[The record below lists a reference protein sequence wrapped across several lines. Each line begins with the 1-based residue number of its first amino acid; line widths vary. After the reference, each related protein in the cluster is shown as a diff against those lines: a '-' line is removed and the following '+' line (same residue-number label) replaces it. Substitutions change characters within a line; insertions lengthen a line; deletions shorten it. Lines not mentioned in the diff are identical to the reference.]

1 MTDFGIIG
9 VGRIG
14 TSLARNMSSNGI
26 KVSLYDKSFDTS
38 TNIKTHYSELES
50 SLVFNDINKFISSI
64 SLPRKVLVLVPS
76 GPSLDEVISLCI
88 KNLDSNDILIDAGNT
103 NPNMSFKNHQKIKSK
118 NLLYLGMGVSGGVEG
133 VLKGP
138 SIMIGGDLKAFNEVK
153 NIFSKITSNTINN
166 SKSFELFGD
175 SNQGHFV
182 KMVHN
187 GIEYVEM
194 QLISSMYYL
203 MIKSN
208 KYKYDDIAKIFK
220 KWSKSDLNSYL
231 LEISSTKLLQKT
243 DGNFLLDIIDDKAD
257 DNGTGRWMLKYGVDL
272 GCSLSML
279 NAALDSRFISK
290 NNNVRLKFSK
300 SIKKDIREYDINIS
314 SLADAYSFC
323 RLINYVQAFLLIDS
337 ANQNYGWD
345 ISISRALNVWSNGSI
360 IKSDL
365 INSLYKDYSVDDIL
379 DDKKIFK
386 TLNELK
392 PKLIEVLNLSLKN
405 DVSLPCFS
413 EALSYINQISSLS
426 LSTKLIQAQRNQ
438 FGSHK
443 ININ

>member
-38 TNIKTHYSELES
+38 TDIQTHYSELES

-103 NPNMSFKNHQKIKSK
+103 NPTMSFKNHQKIKSK

-194 QLISSMYYL
+194 QLISSIYYL

-231 LEISSTKLLQKT
+231 LEISSTKLLEKT

-290 NNNVRLKFSK
+290 NNNVRLKFSN
-300 SIKKDIREYDINIS
+300 SIKKDIREYDININ

-345 ISISRALNVWSNGSI
+345 ISISKALNVWSNGSI

-365 INSLYKDYSVDDIL
+365 INTLYKDYSVDDIL

-392 PKLIEVLNLSLKN
+392 PRLIDVLNLSLKN

>member
-38 TNIKTHYSELES
+38 IDIKSHYSELES
-50 SLVFNDINKFISSI
+50 SLIFNDINKFISSI

-88 KNLDSNDILIDAGNT
+88 KNLNSNDILIDAGNT
-103 NPNMSFKNHQKIKSK
+103 NPTISSENHQKIKSK

-153 NIFSKITSNTINN
+153 KIFSKITSNTINS

-194 QLISSMYYL
+194 QLISSIYYL

-231 LEISSTKLLQKT
+231 LEISSTKLLEKT

-257 DNGTGRWMLKYGVDL
+257 DNGTGRWMLKYGLDL
-272 GCSLSML
+272 GCSLNML

-290 NNNVRLKFSK
+290 NNNARLKFNN
-300 SIKKDIREYDINIS
+300 SIKKEIMEYDININ
-314 SLADAYSFC
+314 SLTDAYSFC

-337 ANQNYGWD
+337 ANKNYGWD
-345 ISISRALNVWSNGSI
+345 ISISKALNVWSNGSI

-365 INSLYKDYSVDDIL
+365 VNTLYKDYSVDNIL

-392 PKLIEVLNLSLKN
+392 PGLIDVLNLSLKN

-413 EALSYINQISSLS
+413 EALSYINQFSSLF

-443 ININ
+443 ISIN

>member
-38 TNIKTHYSELES
+38 TDIQTHYSELES

-103 NPNMSFKNHQKIKSK
+103 NPTISFKNHQKIKSK
-118 NLLYLGMGVSGGVEG
+118 NLLYLGMGISGGVEG

-153 NIFSKITSNTINN
+153 NIFSKITSNTINS

-220 KWSKSDLNSYL
+220 KWNKSDLNSYL
-231 LEISSTKLLQKT
+231 LEISSTKLLEKR
-243 DGNFLLDIIDDKAD
+243 DGNFLLDIIDDKAG
-257 DNGTGRWMLKYGVDL
+257 DNGTGRWMIKYGVDL

-290 NNNVRLKFSK
+290 NNNVRLKFSN
-300 SIKKDIREYDINIS
+300 SIKKDIREYDININ

-337 ANQNYGWD
+337 ANQSYGWD
-345 ISISRALNVWSNGSI
+345 ISISKALNVWSNGSI

-365 INSLYKDYSVDDIL
+365 INTLYKDYSVDDIL
-379 DDKKIFK
+379 DDKKIIK

-392 PKLIEVLNLSLKN
+392 PRLIDVLNLTLKN

-426 LSTKLIQAQRNQ
+426 LSTKLIQAQRNH

>member
-38 TNIKTHYSELES
+38 IDIKTHYSELES

-76 GPSLDEVISLCI
+76 GPSLDEVISICI

-194 QLISSMYYL
+194 QLISSIYYL

-231 LEISSTKLLQKT
+231 LEISSTKLLEKR

-345 ISISRALNVWSNGSI
+345 ISISKALNVWSNGSI

-379 DDKKIFK
+379 DDKKIFN

-392 PKLIEVLNLSLKN
+392 PRLIEVLNLSLKN

>member
-14 TSLARNMSSNGI
+14 TSFARNMSLNGI
-26 KVSLYDKSFDTS
+26 KVSLYDKNFDTS
-38 TNIKTHYSELES
+38 TDIKTHYSELES
-50 SLVFNDINKFISSI
+50 SLVFDDINKFINSI

-88 KNLDSNDILIDAGNT
+88 INLNSNDILIDAGNT
-103 NPNMSFKNHQKIKSK
+103 NPTISSENHQKIKSK

-153 NIFSKITSNTINN
+153 KIFSKITSNTINN

-194 QLISSMYYL
+194 QLISSIYYF

-208 KYKYDDIAKIFK
+208 KYKYDDIAKVFK

-231 LEISSTKLLQKT
+231 LEISSTKLLEKT

-257 DNGTGRWMLKYGVDL
+257 DNGTGRWMLKYGLDL
-272 GCSLSML
+272 GCSLNML
-279 NAALDSRFISK
+279 NAALESRFISK
-290 NNNVRLKFSK
+290 NNNARLKF
-300 SIKKDIREYDINIS
+300 N
-314 SLADAYSFC
+314 
-323 RLINYVQAFLLIDS
+323 N
-337 ANQNYGWD
+337 
-345 ISISRALNVWSNGSI
+345 
-360 IKSDL
+360 
-365 INSLYKDYSVDDIL
+365 
-379 DDKKIFK
+379 
-386 TLNELK
+386 
-392 PKLIEVLNLSLKN
+392 
-405 DVSLPCFS
+405 
-413 EALSYINQISSLS
+413 
-426 LSTKLIQAQRNQ
+426 
-438 FGSHK
+438 
-443 ININ
+443 

>member
-38 TNIKTHYSELES
+38 TDIKTHYSELES

-76 GPSLDEVISLCI
+76 GPSLDEVISLCV
-88 KNLDSNDILIDAGNT
+88 KSLDSNDILIDAGNT

-194 QLISSMYYL
+194 QLISSIYYL

-208 KYKYDDIAKIFK
+208 KYEYDDIAKIFK

-231 LEISSTKLLQKT
+231 LEISSTKLLEKI

-290 NNNVRLKFSK
+290 NNNVRLKFSN
-300 SIKKDIREYDINIS
+300 SIKKDINEYDINIS

-345 ISISRALNVWSNGSI
+345 ISISKALNVWSNGSI

-392 PKLIEVLNLSLKN
+392 PRLIEVLNLSLKN

-413 EALSYINQISSLS
+413 EALSYTNQISSLS

>member
-14 TSLARNMSSNGI
+14 TSLARNMLSNGI

-365 INSLYKDYSVDDIL
+365 INSLYRDYSVDDIL

>member
-38 TNIKTHYSELES
+38 TDIKTHYSELES
-50 SLVFNDINKFISSI
+50 SLVFNDINKFINSI

-76 GPSLDEVISLCI
+76 GPSLDEVISLCV

-103 NPNMSFKNHQKIKSK
+103 NPTMSFKNHQKIKSK

-153 NIFSKITSNTINN
+153 NIFSKITSNTINS

-194 QLISSMYYL
+194 QLISSIYYL

-231 LEISSTKLLQKT
+231 LEISSTKLLEKT

-290 NNNVRLKFSK
+290 NNNVRLKFSN
-300 SIKKDIREYDINIS
+300 SIKKDISEYDINIS

-345 ISISRALNVWSNGSI
+345 ISISKALNVWSNGSI

-392 PKLIEVLNLSLKN
+392 PRLIEVLSLSLKN

>member
-38 TNIKTHYSELES
+38 TDIKTHYSELES
-50 SLVFNDINKFISSI
+50 SLIFNDINKFISSI
-64 SLPRKVLVLVPS
+64 SSPRKVLVLVPS
-76 GPSLDEVISLCI
+76 GPSLDEVISLCV

-103 NPNMSFKNHQKIKSK
+103 NPTVSFKNHQKINSK
-118 NLLYLGMGVSGGVEG
+118 NLLYLGMGISGGVEG

-138 SIMIGGDLKAFNEVK
+138 SIMIGGDLKAFKEVK

-166 SKSFELFGD
+166 TKSFELFGD

-194 QLISSMYYL
+194 QLISSIYYL

-208 KYKYDDIAKIFK
+208 KYEYDDIAKIFK
-220 KWSKSDLNSYL
+220 EWSKSDLNSYL
-231 LEISSTKLLQKT
+231 LEISSTKLLEKR

-290 NNNVRLKFSK
+290 NNNVRLKFSN
-300 SIKKDIREYDINIS
+300 SIKRDINEYDINIS

-345 ISISRALNVWSNGSI
+345 ISISKALNVWSNGSI

-365 INSLYKDYSVDDIL
+365 INTLYKDYSVDNIL

-386 TLNELK
+386 TLNKLK
-392 PKLIEVLNLSLKN
+392 PRLIDVLNLSLKN

>member
-26 KVSLYDKSFDTS
+26 KVSLYDKSFETS
-38 TNIKTHYSELES
+38 IDIKNHYPELES
-50 SLVFNDINKFISSI
+50 SLMFNDINKFISSI

-76 GPSLDEVISLCI
+76 GHSLDEVISLCI

-103 NPNMSFKNHQKIKSK
+103 NPTISFKNHQKIKSK
-118 NLLYLGMGVSGGVEG
+118 NLLYLGMGVSGGVLG

-153 NIFSKITSNTINN
+153 NMFSKITSNTINN
-166 SKSFELFGD
+166 SKSYELFGD

-194 QLISSMYYL
+194 QLISSIYYL

-208 KYKYDDIAKIFK
+208 KYKYDDIANIFK
-220 KWSKSDLNSYL
+220 KWNKSDLNSYL
-231 LEISSTKLLQKT
+231 LEISSTKLVEKT

-257 DNGTGRWMLKYGVDL
+257 DNGTGRWMLKFGIDL
-272 GCSLSML
+272 GCSMSML

-300 SIKKDIREYDINIS
+300 SIKKDIREYDININ

-345 ISISRALNVWSNGSI
+345 ISISKALNVWSNGSI
-360 IKSDL
+360 IKSKL
-365 INSLYKDYSVDDIL
+365 INTLYKDYSVDNIL

-386 TLNELK
+386 TFNELK
-392 PKLIEVLNLSLKN
+392 PGLIDILDLSLKN
-405 DVSLPCFS
+405 DLSLPCFS
-413 EALSYINQISSLS
+413 EALSFINQISSTS

-443 ININ
+443 INTN

>member
-14 TSLARNMSSNGI
+14 LSLARNMSSNGI

-38 TNIKTHYSELES
+38 TDIQTHYSELES

-103 NPNMSFKNHQKIKSK
+103 NPTISFKNHQKIKSK
-118 NLLYLGMGVSGGVEG
+118 NLLYLGMGISGGVEG

-153 NIFSKITSNTINN
+153 SIFSKITSNTINR

-194 QLISSMYYL
+194 QLISSIYYL

-231 LEISSTKLLQKT
+231 LEISSIKLLEKI

-290 NNNVRLKFSK
+290 NNNVRLKFSN
-300 SIKKDIREYDINIS
+300 SIKKDISEYDINIS

-337 ANQNYGWD
+337 ANQSYGWD
-345 ISISRALNVWSNGSI
+345 ISISKALNVWSNGSI

-365 INSLYKDYSVDDIL
+365 INTLYKDYSVDDIL
-379 DDKKIFK
+379 DDKKIIK

-392 PKLIEVLNLSLKN
+392 PRLIDVLNLTLKN

-413 EALSYINQISSLS
+413 EALIYINQISSLS
-426 LSTKLIQAQRNQ
+426 LSTKLIQAQRNH

>member
-38 TNIKTHYSELES
+38 TDIQTHYSELES

-103 NPNMSFKNHQKIKSK
+103 NPTMSFKNHQKIKSK

-194 QLISSMYYL
+194 QLISSIYYL

-231 LEISSTKLLQKT
+231 LEISSTKLLEKT
-243 DGNFLLDIIDDKAD
+243 GGKFLLDIIDDKAY

-290 NNNVRLKFSK
+290 NKNVRLKFSN
-300 SIKKDIREYDINIS
+300 SIKKDISEYEIKIS

-345 ISISRALNVWSNGSI
+345 ISISKALNVWSNGSI

-365 INSLYKDYSVDDIL
+365 INTFYKDYSVDNIL

-386 TLNELK
+386 TLNKLK
-392 PKLIEVLNLSLKN
+392 PGLIDVLNLSLKN

>member
-38 TNIKTHYSELES
+38 TDIKTHYSELES

-76 GPSLDEVISLCI
+76 GPSLDEVISICI

-194 QLISSMYYL
+194 QLISSIYYL

-231 LEISSTKLLQKT
+231 LEISSTKLLEKT

-345 ISISRALNVWSNGSI
+345 ISISKALNVWSNGSI

-379 DDKKIFK
+379 DDKKIFN

-392 PKLIEVLNLSLKN
+392 PRLIEVLNLSLKN

>member
-38 TNIKTHYSELES
+38 TDIKTHYSELES

-76 GPSLDEVISLCI
+76 GPSLDEVISICI

-153 NIFSKITSNTINN
+153 NIFSKITSNTINS

-194 QLISSMYYL
+194 QLISSIYYL

-231 LEISSTKLLQKT
+231 LEISSTKLLEKT

-345 ISISRALNVWSNGSI
+345 ISISKALNVWSNGSI

-392 PKLIEVLNLSLKN
+392 PRLIEVLNLSLKN

>member
-38 TNIKTHYSELES
+38 TDIKTHYSELES

-76 GPSLDEVISLCI
+76 GPSLDEVISICI

-194 QLISSMYYL
+194 QLISSIYYL

-231 LEISSTKLLQKT
+231 LEISSTKLLEKT

-290 NNNVRLKFSK
+290 NNNVRLKFSN
-300 SIKKDIREYDINIS
+300 SIKKDISEYDINIS

-345 ISISRALNVWSNGSI
+345 ISISKALNVWSNGSI

-392 PKLIEVLNLSLKN
+392 PRLIEVLNLSLKN

-413 EALSYINQISSLS
+413 EALSFINQISSLS

>member
-38 TNIKTHYSELES
+38 TDIKTHYSELES

-76 GPSLDEVISLCI
+76 GPSLDEVISLCV

-103 NPNMSFKNHQKIKSK
+103 NPTMSFKNHQKINSK

-194 QLISSMYYL
+194 QLISSIYYL

-231 LEISSTKLLQKT
+231 LEISSTKLLEKT

-345 ISISRALNVWSNGSI
+345 ISISKALNVWSNGSI

-379 DDKKIFK
+379 DDKKIFN

-392 PKLIEVLNLSLKN
+392 PRLIEVLNLSLKN

>member
-38 TNIKTHYSELES
+38 TDIQTHYSELES

-194 QLISSMYYL
+194 QLISSIYYL

-208 KYKYDDIAKIFK
+208 KYKYDDIAKIFN

-231 LEISSTKLLQKT
+231 LEISSTKLLEKI
-243 DGNFLLDIIDDKAD
+243 DGNFLLDIIDDKAH

-290 NNNVRLKFSK
+290 NNNVRLKFSN
-300 SIKKDIREYDINIS
+300 SIKKDIRKYDINIS

-345 ISISRALNVWSNGSI
+345 ISISKALNVWSNGSI

-392 PKLIEVLNLSLKN
+392 PRLIEVLNLSLKN

-413 EALSYINQISSLS
+413 EALSYINQTSSLS

>member
-26 KVSLYDKSFDTS
+26 KVSLYDKSFDTY
-38 TNIKTHYSELES
+38 TDIKTHYSELES
-50 SLVFNDINKFISSI
+50 SLIFNDINKFISSI
-64 SLPRKVLVLVPS
+64 SSPRKVLVLVPS

-88 KNLDSNDILIDAGNT
+88 KYLDSNDILIDAGNT
-103 NPNMSFKNHQKIKSK
+103 NPTMSFKNHQKIKSK
-118 NLLYLGMGVSGGVEG
+118 NLLYLGMGISGGVEG

-194 QLISSMYYL
+194 QLISSIYYL

-208 KYKYDDIAKIFK
+208 KYEYDDIAKIFK
-220 KWSKSDLNSYL
+220 EWSKSDLNSYL
-231 LEISSTKLLQKT
+231 LEISSTKLLEKR

-290 NNNVRLKFSK
+290 NNNVRLKFSN
-300 SIKKDIREYDINIS
+300 SIKKDISEYDINIS

-345 ISISRALNVWSNGSI
+345 ISISKALNVWSNGSI

-392 PKLIEVLNLSLKN
+392 PRLIEVLNLSLKN

-443 ININ
+443 INID

>member
-1 MTDFGIIG
+1 M
-9 VGRIG
+9 
-14 TSLARNMSSNGI
+14 
-26 KVSLYDKSFDTS
+26 
-38 TNIKTHYSELES
+38 
-50 SLVFNDINKFISSI
+50 
-64 SLPRKVLVLVPS
+64 PRKVLVLVPS
-76 GPSLDEVISLCI
+76 GPSLDEVISLCV

-103 NPNMSFKNHQKIKSK
+103 NPTMSFKNHQKIKSK
-118 NLLYLGMGVSGGVEG
+118 NLLYLGMGISGGVEG

-194 QLISSMYYL
+194 QLISSIYYL

-231 LEISSTKLLQKT
+231 LEISSTKLLEKT
-243 DGNFLLDIIDDKAD
+243 GGKFLLDIIDDKAD

-290 NNNVRLKFSK
+290 NNNVRLKFSN
-300 SIKKDIREYDINIS
+300 SIKRDINEYDINIS

-345 ISISRALNVWSNGSI
+345 ISISKALNVWSNGSI

-365 INSLYKDYSVDDIL
+365 INTLYKDYSVDNIL

-386 TLNELK
+386 TLNKLK
-392 PKLIEVLNLSLKN
+392 PRLIDVLNLSLKN

-438 FGSHK
+438 FGSHR

>member
-38 TNIKTHYSELES
+38 TDIKTHYSELES
-50 SLVFNDINKFISSI
+50 SLIFNDINKFISSI
-64 SLPRKVLVLVPS
+64 SSPRKVLVLVPS
-76 GPSLDEVISLCI
+76 GPSLDEVISLCV

-103 NPNMSFKNHQKIKSK
+103 NPTMSFKNHQKIKSK

-153 NIFSKITSNTINN
+153 NIFSKITSNTINS

-194 QLISSMYYL
+194 QLISSIYYL

-231 LEISSTKLLQKT
+231 LEISSTKLLEKT

-290 NNNVRLKFSK
+290 NNNVRLKFSN
-300 SIKKDIREYDINIS
+300 SIKKDINEYDINIS

-345 ISISRALNVWSNGSI
+345 ISISKALNVWSNGSI

-392 PKLIEVLNLSLKN
+392 PRLIEVLNLSLKN

>member
-38 TNIKTHYSELES
+38 TDIKTHYSELES

-76 GPSLDEVISLCI
+76 GPSLDEVISLCV

-103 NPNMSFKNHQKIKSK
+103 NPTMSFKNHQKIKSK

-153 NIFSKITSNTINN
+153 NIFSKITSNTINS

-194 QLISSMYYL
+194 QLISSIYYL

-231 LEISSTKLLQKT
+231 LEISSTKLLEKT

-290 NNNVRLKFSK
+290 NNNVRLKFSN
-300 SIKKDIREYDINIS
+300 SIKKDISEYDINIS

-345 ISISRALNVWSNGSI
+345 ISISKALNVWSNGSI

-379 DDKKIFK
+379 DDKKIFN

-392 PKLIEVLNLSLKN
+392 PRLIEVLNLSLKN

>member
-38 TNIKTHYSELES
+38 TDIKTHYSELES
-50 SLVFNDINKFISSI
+50 SLIFNDINKFISSI
-64 SLPRKVLVLVPS
+64 SSPRKVLVLVPS
-76 GPSLDEVISLCI
+76 GPSLDEVISLCV

-103 NPNMSFKNHQKIKSK
+103 NPTMSFKNHQKIKSK

-153 NIFSKITSNTINN
+153 NIFSKITSNTINS

-194 QLISSMYYL
+194 QLISSIYYL

-231 LEISSTKLLQKT
+231 LEISSTKLLEKR

-290 NNNVRLKFSK
+290 NNNVRLKFSN
-300 SIKKDIREYDINIS
+300 SIKKDISEYDINIS

-345 ISISRALNVWSNGSI
+345 ISISKALNVWSNGSI

-365 INSLYKDYSVDDIL
+365 INTLYKDYSVDNIL

-386 TLNELK
+386 TLNKLK
-392 PKLIEVLNLSLKN
+392 PRLIDVLNLSLKN

>member
-38 TNIKTHYSELES
+38 KDIKTHYSELES
-50 SLVFNDINKFISSI
+50 SLIFNDINKFISSI
-64 SLPRKVLVLVPS
+64 SSPRKVLILVPY

-103 NPNMSFKNHQKIKSK
+103 NPTMSFQNHQKIKSK

-153 NIFSKITSNTINN
+153 NIFSKITSSTINS
-166 SKSFELFGD
+166 SKSFGLFGD

-194 QLISSMYYL
+194 QLISSIYYL
-203 MIKSN
+203 MIESN

-231 LEISSTKLLQKT
+231 LEISSTKLLEKR

-290 NNNVRLKFSK
+290 NNNVRLKFRN

-337 ANQNYGWD
+337 ANQSYGWD
-345 ISISRALNVWSNGSI
+345 ISISESLNVWSNGSI

-365 INSLYKDYSVDDIL
+365 INTLYKDYSADNIL
-379 DDKKIFK
+379 DYKKIFK

-392 PKLIEVLNLSLKN
+392 PRLIEVLNLSLKN

>member
-38 TNIKTHYSELES
+38 TDIQTHYSELES

-103 NPNMSFKNHQKIKSK
+103 NPTMSFKNHQKIKSK
-118 NLLYLGMGVSGGVEG
+118 NLLYLGMGISGGVEG

-153 NIFSKITSNTINN
+153 NIFSKITSNTINS

-220 KWSKSDLNSYL
+220 KWNKSHLNSYL
-231 LEISSTKLLQKT
+231 LEISSTKLLEKR
-243 DGNFLLDIIDDKAD
+243 DGNFLLDIIDDKAG
-257 DNGTGRWMLKYGVDL
+257 DNGTGRWMIKYGVDL

-290 NNNVRLKFSK
+290 NNNVRLKFSN
-300 SIKKDIREYDINIS
+300 SIKKDIREYDININ

-337 ANQNYGWD
+337 ANQSYGWD
-345 ISISRALNVWSNGSI
+345 ISISKALNVWSNGSI

-365 INSLYKDYSVDDIL
+365 INTLYKDYSVDDIL
-379 DDKKIFK
+379 DDKKIIK

-392 PKLIEVLNLSLKN
+392 PRLIDVLNLTLKN

-426 LSTKLIQAQRNQ
+426 LSTKLIQAQRNH

>member
-38 TNIKTHYSELES
+38 TDIITHYSELES
-50 SLVFNDINKFISSI
+50 SLIFNDINKFISSI

-76 GPSLDEVISLCI
+76 GPSLDEVISLCV

-103 NPNMSFKNHQKIKSK
+103 NPTMSFKNHQKIKSK

-153 NIFSKITSNTINN
+153 NIFSKITSNTINS

-194 QLISSMYYL
+194 QLISSIYYL
-203 MIKSN
+203 LIKSN

-231 LEISSTKLLQKT
+231 LEISYTKLLEKR

-290 NNNVRLKFSK
+290 NKNVRLKFSN
-300 SIKKDIREYDINIS
+300 SIKKDISEYDINIS

-345 ISISRALNVWSNGSI
+345 ISISKALNVWSNGSI

-392 PKLIEVLNLSLKN
+392 PRLIDVLNLSLKN
-405 DVSLPCFS
+405 DISLPCFS

>member
-38 TNIKTHYSELES
+38 TDIKSHYSELES
-50 SLVFNDINKFISSI
+50 SLIFNDINKFISSI
-64 SLPRKVLVLVPS
+64 SSPRKVLVLVPS
-76 GPSLDEVISLCI
+76 GPSLDEVISLCV

-103 NPNMSFKNHQKIKSK
+103 NPTMSFKNHQKIKSK

-153 NIFSKITSNTINN
+153 NIFSKITSNTINS

-194 QLISSMYYL
+194 QLISSIYYL

-231 LEISSTKLLQKT
+231 LEISSTKLLEKT

-290 NNNVRLKFSK
+290 NNNVRLKFSN
-300 SIKKDIREYDINIS
+300 SIKKDISEYDINIS

-345 ISISRALNVWSNGSI
+345 ISISKALNVWSNGSI

-386 TLNELK
+386 TINELK
-392 PKLIEVLNLSLKN
+392 PRLIEVLNLSLKN

>member
-38 TNIKTHYSELES
+38 TDIQTHYSELES

-194 QLISSMYYL
+194 QLISSIYYL

-208 KYKYDDIAKIFK
+208 KYKYDDIAKIFN

-231 LEISSTKLLQKT
+231 LEISSTKLLEKI
-243 DGNFLLDIIDDKAD
+243 DGNFLLDIIDDKAH

-290 NNNVRLKFSK
+290 NNNVRLKFSN

-345 ISISRALNVWSNGSI
+345 ISISKALNVWSNGSI

-365 INSLYKDYSVDDIL
+365 INSLYKNYSVDDIL

-392 PKLIEVLNLSLKN
+392 PRLIEVLNLSLKN

-413 EALSYINQISSLS
+413 EALSYINQTSSLS

>member
-38 TNIKTHYSELES
+38 KDIKTHYSELES
-50 SLVFNDINKFISSI
+50 SLIFNDINKFISSI
-64 SLPRKVLVLVPS
+64 SSPRKVLVLVPS
-76 GPSLDEVISLCI
+76 GPSLDEVISLCV

-103 NPNMSFKNHQKIKSK
+103 NPTMSFKNHQKIKSK

-194 QLISSMYYL
+194 QLISSIYYL

-231 LEISSTKLLQKT
+231 LEISSTKLLEKR

-290 NNNVRLKFSK
+290 NNNVRLKFSN
-300 SIKKDIREYDINIS
+300 SIKRDINEYDINIS

-345 ISISRALNVWSNGSI
+345 ISISKALNVWSNGSI

-392 PKLIEVLNLSLKN
+392 PRLIDVLNLSLKN

>member
-9 VGRIG
+9 VGKIG

-26 KVSLYDKSFDTS
+26 KVSLYDKSFNTS
-38 TNIKTHYSELES
+38 TDIKTHYSELES
-50 SLVFNDINKFISSI
+50 SLIFNDINKFISSI
-64 SLPRKVLVLVPS
+64 SSPRKVLVLVPY

-103 NPNMSFKNHQKIKSK
+103 NPTMSFQNHQKIKSK

-153 NIFSKITSNTINN
+153 NIFSKITSSTINS
-166 SKSFELFGD
+166 SKSFGLFGD

-194 QLISSMYYL
+194 QLISSIYYL
-203 MIKSN
+203 MIESN
-208 KYKYDDIAKIFK
+208 KYKYGDIAKIFK

-231 LEISSTKLLQKT
+231 LEISSTKLLEKR

-290 NNNVRLKFSK
+290 NNNVRLKFSN

-337 ANQNYGWD
+337 ANQSYGWD
-345 ISISRALNVWSNGSI
+345 ISISESLNVWSNGSI

-365 INSLYKDYSVDDIL
+365 INTLYKDYSVDNIL

-392 PKLIEVLNLSLKN
+392 PRLIEVLNLSLKN

-413 EALSYINQISSLS
+413 EALSYVNQISSLS
-426 LSTKLIQAQRNQ
+426 LSTKLIQAQRNY

-443 ININ
+443 IKIN

>member
-38 TNIKTHYSELES
+38 TDIKNHYPELES
-50 SLVFNDINKFISSI
+50 SSVYNDINKFISSI

-76 GPSLDEVISLCI
+76 GHSLDEVISLCI

-103 NPNMSFKNHQKIKSK
+103 NPTISFKNHQKIKSK
-118 NLLYLGMGVSGGVEG
+118 NLLYLGMGVSGGVLG

-153 NIFSKITSNTINN
+153 NMFSKITSNTINN
-166 SKSFELFGD
+166 SKSYELFGD

-194 QLISSMYYL
+194 QLISSIYYL

-208 KYKYDDIAKIFK
+208 KYKYDDIANIFK
-220 KWSKSDLNSYL
+220 KWNKSDLNSYL
-231 LEISSTKLLQKT
+231 LEISSTKLVEKT

-272 GCSLSML
+272 GCSMSML

-290 NNNVRLKFSK
+290 NNNARLKFSN
-300 SIKKDIREYDINIS
+300 SIKKDIGEYDINFN

-337 ANQNYGWD
+337 ANQNYGWN
-345 ISISRALNVWSNGSI
+345 ISISKALNVWSNGSI
-360 IKSDL
+360 IKSKL
-365 INSLYKDYSVDDIL
+365 INTLYRDYSVDSIL

-386 TLNELK
+386 TFNEFK
-392 PKLIEVLNLSLKN
+392 PGLIDILDLSLKN
-405 DVSLPCFS
+405 DISLPCFS

-443 ININ
+443 IDTN

>member
-26 KVSLYDKSFDTS
+26 EVSLYDKSFDTS
-38 TNIKTHYSELES
+38 TDIQTHYSELES

-103 NPNMSFKNHQKIKSK
+103 NPTMSFQNHQKIKSK

-153 NIFSKITSNTINN
+153 NIFSKITSNTINS

-220 KWSKSDLNSYL
+220 KWNKSDLNSYL
-231 LEISSTKLLQKT
+231 LEISSTKLLEKR
-243 DGNFLLDIIDDKAD
+243 DGNFLLDIIDDKAG
-257 DNGTGRWMLKYGVDL
+257 DNGTGRWMIKYGVDL
-272 GCSLSML
+272 ECSLSML

-290 NNNVRLKFSK
+290 NNNVRLKFSN
-300 SIKKDIREYDINIS
+300 SIKKDIREYDININ

-337 ANQNYGWD
+337 ANQSYGWD
-345 ISISRALNVWSNGSI
+345 ISISKALNVWSNGSI

-365 INSLYKDYSVDDIL
+365 INTLYKDYSVDDIL
-379 DDKKIFK
+379 DDKKIIK

-392 PKLIEVLNLSLKN
+392 PRLIDVLNLTLKN
-405 DVSLPCFS
+405 DLSLPCFS

-426 LSTKLIQAQRNQ
+426 LSTKLIQAQRNH

>member
-38 TNIKTHYSELES
+38 TDIKSHYSELES
-50 SLVFNDINKFISSI
+50 SLIFNDINKFISSI
-64 SLPRKVLVLVPS
+64 SSPRKVLVLVPS
-76 GPSLDEVISLCI
+76 GPSLDEVISLCV

-103 NPNMSFKNHQKIKSK
+103 NPTMSFKNHQKIKSK
-118 NLLYLGMGVSGGVEG
+118 NLLYLGMGLSGGVEG

-153 NIFSKITSNTINN
+153 NIFSKITSNTINS

-194 QLISSMYYL
+194 QLISSIYYL

-231 LEISSTKLLQKT
+231 LEISSTKLLEKI

-290 NNNVRLKFSK
+290 NNNVRLKFSN
-300 SIKKDIREYDINIS
+300 SIKKDINEYDINIS

-323 RLINYVQAFLLIDS
+323 RLINYIQAFLLIDS

-345 ISISRALNVWSNGSI
+345 ISISKALNVWSNGSI

-392 PKLIEVLNLSLKN
+392 PRLIEVLNLSLKN

-413 EALSYINQISSLS
+413 EALSFINQISSLS

>member
-38 TNIKTHYSELES
+38 TDIKTHYSELES

-76 GPSLDEVISLCI
+76 GPSLDEVISLCV

-103 NPNMSFKNHQKIKSK
+103 NPTMSFKNHQKIKSK

-194 QLISSMYYL
+194 QLISSIYYL

-231 LEISSTKLLQKT
+231 LEISSTKLLEKT

-345 ISISRALNVWSNGSI
+345 ISISKALNVWSNGSI

-379 DDKKIFK
+379 DDKKIFN

-392 PKLIEVLNLSLKN
+392 PRLIEVLNLSLKN

>member
-38 TNIKTHYSELES
+38 TDIKSHYSELES
-50 SLVFNDINKFISSI
+50 SLIFNDINKFISSI
-64 SLPRKVLVLVPS
+64 SSPRKVLVLVPS
-76 GPSLDEVISLCI
+76 GPSLDEVISLCV

-103 NPNMSFKNHQKIKSK
+103 NPTMSFKNHQKIKSK

-153 NIFSKITSNTINN
+153 NIFSKITSNTINS

-194 QLISSMYYL
+194 QLISSIYYL

-231 LEISSTKLLQKT
+231 LEISSTKLLEKT

-290 NNNVRLKFSK
+290 NNNVRLKFSN
-300 SIKKDIREYDINIS
+300 SIKKDISEYDINIS

-337 ANQNYGWD
+337 ANQSYGWD
-345 ISISRALNVWSNGSI
+345 ISISKALNVWSNGSI

-386 TLNELK
+386 TLNKLK
-392 PKLIEVLNLSLKN
+392 PRLIEVLNLSLKN

>member
-14 TSLARNMSSNGI
+14 SSLARNMSSNGI

-38 TNIKTHYSELES
+38 TDIQTHYSELES

-103 NPNMSFKNHQKIKSK
+103 NPTISFKNHQKIKSK
-118 NLLYLGMGVSGGVEG
+118 NLLYLGMGISGGVEG

-153 NIFSKITSNTINN
+153 SIFSKITSNTINR

-194 QLISSMYYL
+194 QLISSIYYL

-231 LEISSTKLLQKT
+231 LEISSIKLLEKI

-290 NNNVRLKFSK
+290 NNNVRLKFSN
-300 SIKKDIREYDINIS
+300 SIKKDISEYEINIS

-337 ANQNYGWD
+337 ANQSYGWD
-345 ISISRALNVWSNGSI
+345 ISISKALNVWSNGSI

-365 INSLYKDYSVDDIL
+365 INTLYKDYSVDDIL
-379 DDKKIFK
+379 DDKKIIK

-392 PKLIEVLNLSLKN
+392 PRLIDVLNLTLKN

-413 EALSYINQISSLS
+413 EALIYINQISSLS
-426 LSTKLIQAQRNQ
+426 LSTKLIQAQRNH

>member
-38 TNIKTHYSELES
+38 TDIKSHYSELES
-50 SLVFNDINKFISSI
+50 SLIFNDINKFISSI

-76 GPSLDEVISLCI
+76 GPSLDEVISICI

-194 QLISSMYYL
+194 QLISSIYYL

-220 KWSKSDLNSYL
+220 KWGKSDLNSYL
-231 LEISSTKLLQKT
+231 LEISSTKLLEKT

-290 NNNVRLKFSK
+290 NNNVRLKFSN
-300 SIKKDIREYDINIS
+300 SIKKDISEYDINIS

-345 ISISRALNVWSNGSI
+345 ISISKALNVWSNGSI

-392 PKLIEVLNLSLKN
+392 PRLIEVLNLSLKN

>member
-14 TSLARNMSSNGI
+14 TSLARNMSLNGI
-26 KVSLYDKSFDTS
+26 KVSLYDKNFDTS
-38 TNIKTHYSELES
+38 TDIKTHYSELES
-50 SLVFNDINKFISSI
+50 SLVFDDINKFISSI

-88 KNLDSNDILIDAGNT
+88 KNLNSNDILIDAGNT
-103 NPNMSFKNHQKIKSK
+103 NPTISFENHQKIKSK
-118 NLLYLGMGVSGGVEG
+118 NLLYLGMGVSGGIEG

-153 NIFSKITSNTINN
+153 KIFSKITSNTINN

-194 QLISSMYYL
+194 QLISSIYYF
-203 MIKSN
+203 MINSN
-208 KYKYDDIAKIFK
+208 KYKYDDIAKVFK

-231 LEISSTKLLQKT
+231 LEISSTKLLEKT

-257 DNGTGRWMLKYGVDL
+257 DNGTGRWMLKYGLDL
-272 GCSLSML
+272 GCSLNML

-290 NNNVRLKFSK
+290 NNNARLKFNN
-300 SIKKDIREYDINIS
+300 SIKKEIMEYDININ
-314 SLADAYSFC
+314 SLTDAYSFC

-337 ANQNYGWD
+337 ANKNYGWD
-345 ISISRALNVWSNGSI
+345 ISISKALNVWSNGSI

-365 INSLYKDYSVDDIL
+365 VNTLYKDYSVDNIL

-392 PKLIEVLNLSLKN
+392 PGLIDVLNLSLKN

-413 EALSYINQISSLS
+413 EALSYINQFSSLF

-443 ININ
+443 ISIN